1 MLVVLYIHCKC
12 VQPWGEC
19 TTGERHFT
27 SSLFKIVVNSY
38 GQGGEIWGAKYF
50 GELGE
55 CIKFQRGGG
64 GGKKSFL
71 YFLSQ
76 NALLIFGHAL
86 KKGGGVNNT
95 FFVYSISEM
104 LVDIMA

>member
-1 MLVVLYIHCKC
+1 MMLVVLYIHCKC

-27 SSLFKIVVNSY
+27 SSLFKIVVNNY

-64 GGKKSFL
+64 EQQVFCIFYL
-71 YFLSQ
+71 R
-76 NALLIFGHAL
+76 NAC
-86 KKGGGVNNT
+86 
-95 FFVYSISEM
+95 
-104 LVDIMA
+104 